1 MPPLLE
7 AEDLT
12 RAYGP
17 FRALAPTSLVLDP
30 GDLVFLSGPNGAGKS
45 TLLLCLSGLLHPT
58 AGAVRVEGFDL
69 YHDEVEA
76 RARLAFVP
84 DVPRFYTE
92 LTAWEHLQFVAY
104 AYRCTD
110 GFERRAET
118 LLREFGLW
126 EARDLF
132 PHNYSRGMRLKLGLL
147 MAFIRPL
154 RVLLLDEPT
163 SALDAESEKAVV
175 TALSRLLRGRTALII
190 AHRFTTLRAANRI
203 AVMEM
208 GRIVEIGSHDELLAR
223 GGAYARLHAL
233 QFRPG
238 KGAAGQGETP

>member
-1 MPPLLE
+1 
-7 AEDLT
+7 
-12 RAYGP
+12 
-17 FRALAPTSLVLDP
+17 
-30 GDLVFLSGPNGAGKS
+30 
-45 TLLLCLSGLLHPT
+45 
-58 AGAVRVEGFDL
+58 VRVEGIDL

-163 SALDAESEKAVV
+163 SALDAESV
-175 TALSRLLRGRTALII
+175 ALLADRLLV
-190 AHRFTTLRAANRI
+190 LRDEGG
-203 AVMEM
+203 AVLLT
-208 GRIVEIGSHDELLAR
+208 SHDAHLAGDLGASRWRMEQGILFNQDEEATADDR
-223 GGAYARLHAL
+223 G
-233 QFRPG
+233 
-238 KGAAGQGETP
+238 

>member
-7 AEDLT
+7 TEDLT

-17 FRALAPTSLVLDP
+17 FRALAPTSLVLES
-30 GDLVFLSGPNGAGKS
+30 GDLVALSGPNGAGKS
-45 TLLLCLSGLLHPT
+45 TLLLCLSGLLRPT

-76 RARLAFVP
+76 RSRLAFVP

-92 LTAWEHLQFVAY
+92 LTAWEHLKFMAY
-104 AYRCTD
+104 AYRCAD
-110 GFERRAET
+110 GFERRAEG
-118 LLREFGLW
+118 LLKEFGLW

-163 SALDAESEKAVV
+163 SALDAESV
-175 TALSRLLRGRTALII
+175 TLLSERLLAL
-190 AHRFTTLRAANRI
+190 RDEGG
-203 AVMEM
+203 AVLFS
-208 GRIVEIGSHDELLAR
+208 SHDATLAR
-223 GGAYARLHAL
+223 DLDASRWRMEQGVLMDEEDSEPQTTAPASV
-233 QFRPG
+233 
-238 KGAAGQGETP
+238 AGVNPDERE